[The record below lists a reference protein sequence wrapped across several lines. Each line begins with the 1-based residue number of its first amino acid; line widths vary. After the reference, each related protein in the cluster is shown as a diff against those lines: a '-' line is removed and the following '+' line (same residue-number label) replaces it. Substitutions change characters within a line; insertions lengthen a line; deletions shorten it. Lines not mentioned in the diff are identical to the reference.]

1 MHWWNTIVGWIKAAI
16 STLSWMLG
24 FPQSQV
30 SDALKPV
37 PALPTPHED
46 VPGTSSPVPVVP
58 APVPPPAA
66 PNEQERL
73 RVIYDACDNP
83 GVPWKVFVLRVT
95 GFGWQTEAALEA
107 GSTERMIEYKGVK
120 YTPIQIYSSYPEP
133 AVSYNAFYNRVVLR
147 GWDVLR
153 SLQTGV
159 TGGEIASEND

>member
-1 MHWWNTIVGWIKAAI
+1 MQWWNTIVGWIKAAI

-24 FPQSQV
+24 FPHKQV
-30 SDALKPV
+30 SDAAEPEKVPDVVSSEPTTPV
-37 PALPTPHED
+37 MVA
-46 VPGTSSPVPVVP
+46 
-58 APVPPPAA
+58 PAA
-66 PNEQERL
+66 PPSEQERL
-73 RVIYDACDNP
+73 WEIYNACDNP

-120 YTPIQIYSSYPEP
+120 YTPVQIYSSYPEP